1 MVIIYIVQL
10 LKKRIFVVKYR
21 FSDCTIFLYALC
33 IYNHQLKSIG
43 KNVNFLH
50 LERRV
55 SSLYW
60 NKLNLLIIVIVMECS
75 CLLSSVD
82 HVKNLVMCLIYWKY
96 FNIKLSL
103 IVVQNIVSCWGGGLL
118 YKNLPLFLLSS
129 TLKPLCQFQ
138 WIFAWIVLRWSS
150 FKLISDRS

>member
-75 CLLSSVD
+75 CLLSSVG
-82 HVKNLVMCLIYWKY
+82 HVKNLVTCLIYWKY
-96 FNIKLSL
+96 FNNKLSL
-103 IVVQNIVSCWGGGLL
+103 IVVQNIVSCWGGSFIQKFTTFFVII
-118 YKNLPLFLLSS
+118 YTKSTMSISMNLCMNSS
-129 TLKPLCQFQ
+129 
-138 WIFAWIVLRWSS
+138 
-150 FKLISDRS
+150 